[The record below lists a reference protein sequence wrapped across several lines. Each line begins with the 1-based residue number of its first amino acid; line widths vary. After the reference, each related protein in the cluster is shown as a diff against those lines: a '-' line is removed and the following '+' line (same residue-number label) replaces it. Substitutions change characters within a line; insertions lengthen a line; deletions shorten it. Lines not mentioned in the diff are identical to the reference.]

1 MQPFISVII
10 PTFNRP
16 AKLEQCLQ
24 AIESIRFSRDGFEV
38 IVVDDGSPQPLD
50 SVAVRFASRLPVRMI
65 RQANAGPA
73 AARNAGL
80 AAARG
85 EIAAFTDDDCYP
97 AEDWL
102 EQLQAVFARSP
113 GVAVAGRVVN
123 ALPGNVFSNASQLLL
138 DYLYDYFNIRSGK
151 PCFFTSN
158 NIAFPAEALR
168 RLGGFDTTFPLAA
181 GEDRELCDRWVHHG
195 FKFEYAPEALVYH
208 AHYLGM
214 KAFLRQHFNYGRG
227 AYFFH
232 KSRENRGAGPFK
244 VEPLPFYGNLL
255 LYPFRSRSKDR
266 PFATAFLFATSQL
279 ATAAGFFRQTL
290 VRAGSRV

>member
-24 AIESIRFSRDGFEV
+24 AIEGIRYSRDAFEV
-38 IVVDDGSPQPLD
+38 IVVDDGSPKPLD
-50 SVAVRFASRLPVRMI
+50 AVVARFANRMPVRMI
-65 RQANAGPA
+65 RQNNNGPA
-73 AARNAGL
+73 AARNTGL

-85 EIAAFTDDDCYP
+85 EIAAFTDDDCFP
-97 AEDWL
+97 APDWL
-102 EQLQAVFARSP
+102 DQLETAFARKP
-113 GVAVAGRVVN
+113 GAAVAGRVVN
-123 ALPGNVFSNASQLLL
+123 ALPGNLFSSASQSLL
-138 DYLYDYFNIRSGK
+138 DYLYDYFNIRSGN

-158 NIAFPAEALR
+158 NIAFPTEALR

-181 GEDRELCDRWVHHG
+181 GEDRELCDRWVHYG
-195 FKFEYAPEALVYH
+195 FRFEYVPEALVHH
-208 AHYLGM
+208 AHSLSM

-232 KSRENRGAGPFK
+232 KSRENRGAGRFK

-255 LYPFRSRSKDR
+255 LYPFRLRSENR
-266 PFATAFLFATSQL
+266 PFATAVLFATSQL
-279 ATAAGFFRQTL
+279 ATAVGFFRQTL
-290 VRAGSRV
+290 VRA